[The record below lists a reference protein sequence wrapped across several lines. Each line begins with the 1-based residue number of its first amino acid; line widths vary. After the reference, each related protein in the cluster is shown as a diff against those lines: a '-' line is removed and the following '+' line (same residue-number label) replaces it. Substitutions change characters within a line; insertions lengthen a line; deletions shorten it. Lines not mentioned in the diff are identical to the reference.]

1 MNNHLAAQHETRE
14 RAIKKME
21 LAQGK
26 GPKNDPYGLQIDVS
40 PITAHDINIDND
52 NQCYQEC
59 RPVAKPKKPRDKGLM
74 IVWTVIAGIVGI
86 ALISA

>member
-1 MNNHLAAQHETRE
+1 MNSHDFARLATRE
-14 RAIKKME
+14 RQLKKMD

-59 RPVAKPKKPRDKGLM
+59 RPEAKPKKPRDKGLM